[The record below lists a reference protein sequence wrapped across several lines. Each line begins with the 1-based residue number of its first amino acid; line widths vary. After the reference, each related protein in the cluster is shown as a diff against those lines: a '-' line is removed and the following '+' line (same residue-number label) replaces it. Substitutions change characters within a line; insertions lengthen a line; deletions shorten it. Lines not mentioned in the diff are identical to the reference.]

1 VGNILT
7 DNLMPGML
15 LAADV
20 HDRNGRLLLGAG
32 TELTDKHIY
41 IFRTWGVIEADIIG
55 TEENSDSHPFTN
67 VIDPDVWAAAET
79 EIKPLFRYTDLTHP
93 VINQLLYLGIM
104 RKAQHGTR

>member
-1 VGNILT
+1 MGNILT

-55 TEENSDSHPFTN
+55 IEEDSDSHPFTN
-67 VIDPDVWAAAET
+67 VIDPAVWAAAET

-93 VINQLLYLGIM
+93 VINQLLYLGII